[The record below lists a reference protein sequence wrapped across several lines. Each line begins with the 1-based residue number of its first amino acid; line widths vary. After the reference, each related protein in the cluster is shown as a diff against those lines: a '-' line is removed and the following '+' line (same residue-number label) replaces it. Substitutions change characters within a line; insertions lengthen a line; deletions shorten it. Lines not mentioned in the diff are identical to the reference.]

1 METSALTMEMML
13 ALGIL
18 FLALGLF
25 VSEVIRMDVAA
36 LTILVLLGLT
46 GLVPGN
52 ELFEGFASDAVIAII
67 AVMIIGAGLD
77 RTGAMTRIASWII
90 RYGGSSERW
99 LMGLLCATVG
109 LVSSFMQNVAATAL
123 FLPVASRIANRAG
136 LPLRRLLMPLSFCAL
151 LGGTITLVGSSPLI
165 VLNDLIRTSNRSLPI
180 GTAPINEFQLFS
192 VAPIGLALLAVGV
205 VYLVTFGRRLL
216 PRGDDKT
223 QARGGTRN
231 YFAEIY
237 GIKGDFFEVLVTVDS
252 PLVGMTV
259 GDVEALE
266 DSPLLVGLRSNDE
279 ARLAPPRDEMIWVGS
294 TLGLIGPRENVEA
307 FCEANE
313 LRIQPRQRHFGR
325 LVNPTLAGISE
336 VVIPPGSRFIG
347 RTVGEER
354 MRKAYGLAVL
364 AINRGN
370 EIIKDE
376 VRETPMQAGDCL
388 VIHSSWKNLA
398 ALAQNRN
405 FAIISEVPKE
415 EHRPQKV
422 RFALTFFILSLAL
435 ILFTELPLPLALMAG
450 ALGMVLTGVI
460 DIDDAY
466 RAVSWKTVFLVAS
479 LIPLGYAL
487 DLTGTAGWMAFWFV
501 SAFGDAPEWA
511 IQLGLA
517 VLATLFGLVISNIG
531 ATILLVPIAINVALT
546 VGADPRMFALLVALV
561 ASNNFLIAT
570 NQATAL
576 VVSPGNYRV
585 GEFMRLGA
593 PLTGLYILVV
603 IACLNLMF

>member
-1 METSALTMEMML
+1 METLTTDMLL

-25 VSEVIRMDVAA
+25 VSELIRMDVAA
-36 LTILVLLGLT
+36 LSILVLLGLT
-46 GLVPGN
+46 ELVPGS
-52 ELFEGFASDAVIAII
+52 ELFSGFASDAVIAII

-77 RTGAMTRIASWII
+77 RTGAMGKIASLIS
-90 RYGGSSERW
+90 RYGGNSERRV
-99 LMGLLCATVG
+99 LALICAACG
-109 LVSSFMQNVAATAL
+109 ALSSFMQNVAATAL
-123 FLPVASRIANRAG
+123 FLPVASRVASRAN

-165 VLNDLIRTSNRSLPI
+165 VLNDLIRASNRSLP
-180 GTAPINEFQLFS
+180 GDVTAMREFQLFS
-192 VAPIGLALLAVGV
+192 VAPIGIALLLAGIVFFATVG
-205 VYLVTFGRRLL
+205 RKLL
-216 PRGDDKT
+216 PRGDEKA

-237 GIKGDFFEVLVTVDS
+237 GIRGDFFEVLVTVDS
-252 PLVGMTV
+252 DLVGMTV
-259 GDVEALE
+259 GDVEKIHGA
-266 DSPLLVGLRSNDE
+266 PLLVGLRSNDE

-294 TLGLIGPRENVEA
+294 TLGLIGPRDGVEQ
-307 FCEANE
+307 FCNDNE

-325 LVNPTLAGISE
+325 LVNPALAGISE

-370 EIIKDE
+370 DIIKDE
-376 VRETPMQAGDCL
+376 VRETPLQAGDCL
-388 VIHSSWKNLA
+388 VIHSSWKNLG
-398 ALAQNRN
+398 ALAENRN

-415 EHRPQKV
+415 EQRPQKV
-422 RFALTFFILSLAL
+422 RFALTFFAISLGL
-435 ILFTELPLPLALMAG
+435 ILFTELSLPLALMAG

-487 DLTGTAGWMAFWFV
+487 DATGTAQWMAQGLVGTF
-501 SAFGDAPEWA
+501 SGAPVWMV
-511 IQLGLA
+511 QLALA
-517 VLATLFGLVISNIG
+517 LLATGFGLVISNIG
-531 ATILLVPIAINVALT
+531 ATILLVPLAINVAIT
-546 VGADPRMFALLVALV
+546 VGGDPRAFALLVALV

-576 VVSPGNYRV
+576 VVSPGNYSTK
-585 GEFMRLGA
+585 EFLRLGA
-593 PLTGLYILVV
+593 PLTLIYIAVV
-603 IACLNLMF
+603 MVMINLLF